1 MNAEKNAKLNGGTYL
16 NSRRSEKGDDLPDP
30 KTDERASE
38 GGLLGEA
45 KAILAR
51 IRTLLADSPSP
62 QLERTRVFNH
72 ATGGPGRR
80 GEMLTAMGQAYDA
93 AAKGHGTEVTS
104 LNESIQGGVGPGLL
118 QRVEDEIRQLN
129 VLAANTPK
137 ELEVKRQVVRYTWLS
152 IGLTFASLVLLGLGI
167 NTTGTILMGSGI
179 PGLDQP
185 LRAYLFSF
193 VPAGLA
199 LGAAGF
205 YRLLSSS
212 QQLNYA
218 RAIWSV
224 GLVFGT
230 LWVLL
235 FSRCFAGFAQ
245 DTTTVLNNILASGN
259 GGTVSA
265 LASPALIA
273 CGILAEVFLA
283 AGCSIAAQRSFVVTE
298 AAAVEPNP
306 EYPRLVARR
315 DELTR
320 IRGELNNAAGQL
332 KARLERLS
340 ENRKDFL
347 NKATEFFDIAVNE
360 SGGSRP
366 QLV

>member
-1 MNAEKNAKLNGGTYL
+1 L
-16 NSRRSEKGDDLPDP
+16 
-30 KTDERASE
+30 
-38 GGLLGEA
+38 
-45 KAILAR
+45 
-51 IRTLLADSPSP
+51 TL
-62 QLERTRVFNH
+62 
-72 ATGGPGRR
+72 
-80 GEMLTAMGQAYDA
+80 
-93 AAKGHGTEVTS
+93 
-104 LNESIQGGVGPGLL
+104 
-118 QRVEDEIRQLN
+118 
-129 VLAANTPK
+129 
-137 ELEVKRQVVRYTWLS
+137 
-152 IGLTFASLVLLGLGI
+152 ASLVLLGVGI

-199 LGAAGF
+199 LGAAGL
-205 YRLLSSS
+205 YRLLSPS
-212 QQLNYA
+212 QQVNYA
-218 RAIWSV
+218 RSVWSI

-259 GGTVSA
+259 GGAVSA

-298 AAAVEPNP
+298 AGAVAPNP
-306 EYPRLVARR
+306 EYPRLLSRR

-332 KARLERLS
+332 RARSERLG

-347 NKATEFFDIAVNE
+347 NKASEFFDISVNE
-360 SGGSRP
+360 TSGSRT